1 MQASTIKVRSHFH
14 CHQCNIPFSAERA
27 LKKHLKINS
36 RHTSVKPYHCP
47 SCALAFPEKPSLV
60 RHQRRL
66 HPSFPTAESTPSN
79 VIPTKRRFST
89 LGETDGTFSFDHFD
103 SDDVDFDFGDLI
115 DHYGGSNCSLM
126 DLDALDSAQ
135 QWEYLELVSKPSAEC
150 TTDHSGDTAP
160 LSGSAGSGPV
170 SNEEVPE
177 LSRSNS
183 PESVRSSASSR
194 QASPSTSFVN

>member
-1 MQASTIKVRSHFH
+1 MQ
-14 CHQCNIPFSAERA
+14 
-27 LKKHLKINS
+27 
-36 RHTSVKPYHCP
+36 HTV
-47 SCALAFPEKPSLV
+47 
-60 RHQRRL
+60 QRRTSSEKASQDQL
-66 HPSFPTAESTPSN
+66 EAYFSQAVPLSVVCPSFPRETQPGPTSATPPPLVSDRRVNPSN